1 MASYEENEIKNL
13 QVEIKALNDL
23 IYAAVK
29 SNKKITYKRSE
40 YSIVEASQLVTN
52 LQLRVDDLVAKRESY
67 ARDKDAKQRQI
78 GVAQSNLDNALDS
91 FRWANESFQKGD
103 ITSDELQKYISSAE
117 SAQQSLNRLTLTPVG
132 RTVAGAAEIGSQTT
146 EPKQITPTGEMTPE
160 LLAAY
165 ERRFGTTDK
174 PIGIT
179 TPTNGAAVSGAA
191 TTPAKVTKK
200 QVTETLTARGLPD
213 TPENRAAIRSELSG
227 KKPAAPTYQVGWEDE
242 VRRQYAKYSWMLDE
256 LDREKYRDVFDLLA
270 EAVNPKT
277 KITDT
282 ALFLT
287 RFEATSW
294 YKELATQQM
303 GRRVREQVGALS
315 FDSGNYARLL
325 NNAMR
330 YGWEGD
336 NLKAEA
342 YKEVFRRNDDGNFAN
357 PNAIGEARKSND
369 YLRVKS
375 IGTSYL
381 SQMSD
386 DRIVE
391 VLTGGITSDDLLR
404 IYREKA
410 KVNNP
415 HLAAAIDAGVTLE
428 DMAYDYRKTASD
440 VLGTPLSGIPLTEDF
455 VGQALKTG
463 EPGKYRVMSTNE
475 WKYLLKSNPDF
486 GYQYTTNA
494 RKEVNDVVS
503 SLEKAF
509 GFVK

>member
-1 MASYEENEIKNL
+1 MSA
-13 QVEIKALNDL
+13 ANDL
-23 IYAAVK
+23 KMAEGALKDPKFKGPYEFEGNSYTLSELRDILIPELK
-29 SNKKITYKRSE
+29 KRSAAE
-40 YSIVEASQLVTN
+40 VARGEEVSTAQAKLRNQIAQAQEKVDFYSNSLRRDRNAFRKGRISEAELAATEQKLADAISRRDALST
-52 LQLRVDDLVAKRESY
+52 REAY
-67 ARDKDAKQRQI
+67 P
-78 GVAQSNLDNALDS
+78 
-91 FRWANESFQKGD
+91 
-103 ITSDELQKYISSAE
+103 T
-117 SAQQSLNRLTLTPVG
+117 T
-132 RTVAGAAEIGSQTT
+132 TVA
-146 EPKQITPTGEMTPE
+146 EPVVTPTAMGQTVEE
-160 LLAAY
+160 KRLA
-165 ERRFGTTDK
+165 GLQ
-174 PIGIT
+174 PIPKLDDEE
-179 TPTNGAAVSGAA
+179 PTETVAPVS
-191 TTPAKVTKK
+191 TKVTKK
-200 QVTETLTARGLPD
+200 QVTDTLTVRGLPD

-227 KKPAAPTYQVGWEDE
+227 KKPAAPTYQAGWEDE

-256 LDREKYRDVFDLLA
+256 LDREKYSDVFDLLA
-270 EAVNPKT
+270 EAVNPQT
-277 KITDT
+277 KITDP

-330 YGWEGD
+330 YGWEGE

-342 YKEVFRRNDDGNFAN
+342 YKEVFRRNDDGTFAN
-357 PNAIGEARKSND
+357 QNAIGEARKSND
-369 YLRVKS
+369 YLKVKS

-381 SQMSD
+381 SEMSD
-386 DRIVE
+386 DRIVQ
-391 VLTGGITSDDLLR
+391 VLTGGTTSDDLLR

-428 DMAYDYRKTASD
+428 DMAYDYRKAASD

>member
-1 MASYEENEIKNL
+1 MAAKDDLAKVQEARERGDKQIIYKGVTYTLAEMGGLIRDLRVLAKAEADEAKKKAEAEAKAFIKTP
-13 QVEIKALNDL
+13 K
-23 IYAAVK
+23 
-29 SNKKITYKRSE
+29 T
-40 YSIVEASQLVTN
+40 VEAAQKAVADAQAN
-52 LQLRVDDLVAKRESY
+52 FDRVLERFNNNTLDAADVEVARTRLNTAKESL
-67 ARDKDAKQRQI
+67 ARVSARP
-78 GVAQSNLDNALDS
+78 
-91 FRWANESFQKGD
+91 
-103 ITSDELQKYISSAE
+103 ITSAKPTTTSGTGGEFVP
-117 SAQQSLNRLTLTPVG
+117 PVPMG
-132 RTVAGAAEIGSQTT
+132 VVPSGSDTGVDGGTGGDGATGGAAAA
-146 EPKQITPTGEMTPE
+146 PK
-160 LLAAY
+160 
-165 ERRFGTTDK
+165 
-174 PIGIT
+174 
-179 TPTNGAAVSGAA
+179 
-191 TTPAKVTKK
+191 KVTRAN
-200 QVTETLTARGLPD
+200 VTAELAKRGLPD
-213 TPENRAAIRSELSG
+213 TPENRAAIRSELLG

-277 KITDT
+277 KITDP

-342 YKEVFRRNDDGNFAN
+342 YKEVFRRNDDGSFAN

-428 DMAYDYRKTASD
+428 DMAYDYRKVASD

-494 RKEVNDVVS
+494 RKEVNDLVS

>member
-1 MASYEENEIKNL
+1 MAAKDDLAKVEEARERGDKQIIYEGVTYTLAEMGGLIRDLRVLAKAEADEAKKKAEAEAKTFIKTPKT
-13 QVEIKALNDL
+13 VEAAQKAVADAQANFDRVLERFNKNTLDA
-23 IYAAVK
+23 AAVEVARTRLNTAK
-29 SNKKITYKRSE
+29 ESL
-40 YSIVEASQLVTN
+40 A
-52 LQLRVDDLVAKRESY
+52 RVS
-67 ARDKDAKQRQI
+67 ARP
-78 GVAQSNLDNALDS
+78 
-91 FRWANESFQKGD
+91 
-103 ITSDELQKYISSAE
+103 ITSAE
-117 SAQQSLNRLTLTPVG
+117 
-132 RTVAGAAEIGSQTT
+132 
-146 EPKQITPTGEMTPE
+146 
-160 LLAAY
+160 
-165 ERRFGTTDK
+165 
-174 PIGIT
+174 PI
-179 TPTNGAAVSGAA
+179 V
-191 TTPAKVTKK
+191 TTPAADGSFEAAEEARLARLETVVTPDGDDKGGGGTPPKKVTRAN
-200 QVTETLTARGLPD
+200 VTAELAKRGLPD

-270 EAVNPKT
+270 EAVNPQT
-277 KITDT
+277 KITDP

-428 DMAYDYRKTASD
+428 DMAYDYRKVASD

-494 RKEVNDVVS
+494 RKEVNDLVS